1 MDKLQLITNL
11 HRTVCSMNLKDVE
24 LLKNQY
30 LNEMFS
36 MMNFSEEEWQV
47 ITDLHVFR
55 QYKKGTI
62 LLKEGQLSKVSYYV
76 IKGCLRSYYLVDGE
90 EKVNAFY
97 TEKGYFTPSCLVT
110 NKPAEHYLDC
120 LEDCLVNVST
130 AEDEAIIMKKFPRFE
145 KLCRA
150 YSEELVV
157 KQKAE
162 FDNFKIASPEQR
174 YINFATERPDLLQ
187 RVPQYQ
193 IASYLGL
200 TPQSLS
206 RIRKRLVKGEIGK
219 HRVAV

>member
-1 MDKLQLITNL
+1 
-11 HRTVCSMNLKDVE
+11 MNLKDVE
-24 LLKNQY
+24 LLKHQY

-36 MMNFSEEEWQV
+36 LMNFTEEEWEV
-47 ITDLHVFR
+47 IISLQAFR

-62 LLKEGQLSKVSYYV
+62 LLKEGQFSKTSFYV
-76 IKGCLRSYYLVDGE
+76 IKGCLRSYYLLDGE
-90 EKVNAFY
+90 EKINEFY
-97 TEKGYFTPSCLVT
+97 TERDYFTPSCLVT

-130 AEDEAIIMKKFPRFE
+130 AESETIIMEKFPRFE

-157 KQKAE
+157 KQKSE
-162 FDNFKIASPEQR
+162 FDRFKIASQEQR
-174 YINFATERPDLLQ
+174 YINFATKRPDLMQ

-206 RIRKRLVKGEIGK
+206 RIRKRLVKTDFNF